1 MTNALIGST
10 GFVGQNLINQTEF
23 DNFYNSKNIFEAHNK
38 KFEFMIC
45 SGAPGSM
52 FIANREPERDKASI
66 NSLIKSLS
74 NIQADQMVLIST
86 TAVYTKFDGEF
97 NEATKD
103 LNPMNQY
110 GKSRLFLEKF
120 CEDTFPN
127 CLIIRLPALFGE
139 GLKKNFL
146 FDINNRLPKLLT
158 QDLFKKIIRV
168 IDSDLENIIPEIYN
182 FNPKTDLYFFN
193 EKAALPERKL
203 LKLTKILDE
212 NKLSSIFF
220 TNPNSSFQFYN
231 LSNLW
236 DDIQICLA
244 NKIKMIN
251 LVNEPILAKKV
262 FFSVE
267 GAHMPENQASI
278 HRENIKTLYSD
289 LWKSQN
295 SYISSSQDVLKD
307 ITSFMKKNRK

>member
-10 GFVGQNLINQTEF
+10 GFVGQNLLNQIEF
-23 DNFYNSKNIFEAHNK
+23 DNFYNSKNIFEARNK

-52 FIANREPERDKASI
+52 FIANREPERDKTSI
-66 NSLIKSLS
+66 DTLIKSLS
-74 NIQADQMVLIST
+74 NIEVDQMILIST

-103 LNPMNQY
+103 LNPKNQY

-146 FDINNRLPKLLT
+146 FDINNRLPRLLT
-158 QDLFKKIIRV
+158 QDLFKKIISV
-168 IDSDLENIIPEIYN
+168 IDSDLESIIPEIYN
-182 FNPKTDLYFFN
+182 FNTKTELYFFN
-193 EKAALPERKL
+193 EKTTFPERKI
-203 LKLTKILDE
+203 LKLTNILEE

-236 DDIQICLA
+236 NDIQICLA
-244 NKIKMIN
+244 NKIKKIN
-251 LVNEPILAKKV
+251 LVNEPLLAKKV

-267 GAHMPENQASI
+267 GTHMPENQASI
-278 HRENIKTLYSD
+278 HKENIKPLYSD
-289 LWKSQN
+289 LWRSQN
-295 SYISSSQDVLKD
+295 NYISSSQDVLKE
-307 ITSFMKKNRK
+307 IISFMKKNKK